1 MKYIAFILMTLISS
15 ISICTSRE
23 IQKDTSSLNII
34 TKVPFNGQYYFI
46 KITPIEKGNRDH
58 MPMIGGKSTPSQK
71 TLFWNDSLQHILPDS
86 ILQMLKEIPKLKL
99 K

>member
-1 MKYIAFILMTLISS
+1 MKYIAFVLVTLINS
-15 ISICTSRE
+15 ISLCTGE
-23 IQKDTSSLNII
+23 EKQKDTSSLNII

-46 KITPIEKGNRDH
+46 QITPIEKGNRDH
-58 MPMIGGKSTPSQK
+58 MPMVGGKSIPNQK

-86 ILQMLKEIPKLKL
+86 ILHMLKDIPKLKL